1 MVGRSHD
8 RARFKK
14 ECPVEREGIAMPE
27 RVGRGPGTGCRAGR
41 LVAAGLALAG
51 LLAACEAAPIT
62 GRQQLILVP
71 ESQDA
76 QLGLQAYQEI
86 KKEQKVSNNPELNQ
100 QVREVGQRIAA
111 VSGHPDWD
119 WQFTV
124 FQNDEPNA
132 FALPGGKVGVNTGLF
147 KVAKNDAQLATVL
160 GHEVGHAIARHGA
173 ERISQGMLT
182 QLGEAA
188 VGIGTGNAMYAQ
200 LAAQVATLA
209 IVLPYSRT
217 QESEADHIGL
227 LLMAKAGYDPRQ
239 AIELWQNFQKLGG
252 DRPPEFLS
260 THPSEGTRIE
270 RLQELMPEALA
281 IYQGNGNKSS

>member
-1 MVGRSHD
+1 MIGWVGGDPGGR
-8 RARFKK
+8 RAR
-14 ECPVEREGIAMPE
+14 R
-27 RVGRGPGTGCRAGR
+27 RR
-41 LVAAGLALAG
+41 LATGLALAG
-51 LLAACEAAPIT
+51 LLAACESAPVT
-62 GRQQLILVP
+62 GRHQLILLP

-76 QLGLQAYQEI
+76 QMGLQAYQEI
-86 KKEQKVSNNPELNQ
+86 KKQEKVSNDPQLNQ
-100 QVREVGQRIAA
+100 EVQQVGKRIAA

-124 FQNDEPNA
+124 FQNDDPNA

-173 ERISQGMLT
+173 ERVSQGMLT
-182 QLGEAA
+182 QLGEI
-188 VGIGTGNAMYAQ
+188 GIGIETGIPPELSSQ
-200 LAAQVATLA
+200 LANVLIT
-209 IVLPYSRT
+209 LPYSRT

-227 LLMAKAGYDPRQ
+227 ILMAKAGYDPRQ

-252 DRPPEFLS
+252 GKPPEFLS
-260 THPSEGTRIE
+260 THPSEGTRIQ

-281 IYQGNGNKSS
+281 IYEGKGDKGNTSS